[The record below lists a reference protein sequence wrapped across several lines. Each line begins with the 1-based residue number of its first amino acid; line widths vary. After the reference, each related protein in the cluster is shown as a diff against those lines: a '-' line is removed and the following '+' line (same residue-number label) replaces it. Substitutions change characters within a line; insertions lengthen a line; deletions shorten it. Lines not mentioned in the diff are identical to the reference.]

1 MRKNETMKKSKI
13 APIAGP
19 LSIILGLIGIFT
31 GIYIIGAYVGIV
43 GLLLGLTSYAD
54 TDNKPVSY
62 IGIVL
67 SLAAIAWTLI
77 FFSLW
82 DKIP

>member
-1 MRKNETMKKSKI
+1 MRKSKL

-19 LSIILGLIGIFT
+19 LSIILGLIGIIT
-31 GIYIIGAYVGIV
+31 GIYIIGGYLGIA
-43 GLLLGLTSYAD
+43 GLILGLISYDD
-54 TDNKPVSY
+54 TDNKAVSY
-62 IGIVL
+62 IGIAL
-67 SLAAIAWTLI
+67 SLIAIAWMLI